1 MINVENLAR
10 DLNTSKEFLMTE
22 GIRLFLT
29 RKLLKIETELFRL
42 SKKYGIKNIFEFD
55 NEIEAGTFSEKI
67 AYEDYFLFDNFEAE
81 KDKIKKALQN
91 L

>member
-10 DLNTSKEFLMTE
+10 ELNISKEFLMTE

-42 SKKYGIKNIFEFD
+42 SKKYDVQNIFEFD
-55 NEIEAGTFSEKI
+55 KKIEAGTFSEKI